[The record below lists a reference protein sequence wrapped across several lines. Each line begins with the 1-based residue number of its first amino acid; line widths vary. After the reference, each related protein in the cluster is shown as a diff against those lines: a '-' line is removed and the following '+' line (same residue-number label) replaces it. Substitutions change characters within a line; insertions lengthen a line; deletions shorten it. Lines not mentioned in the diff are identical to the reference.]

1 MRHIIITLNTP
12 ENIDTMNGYSGTE
25 LIKTDD
31 DFAVWYCVNLS
42 QTDIDALPLTGMIV
56 LNKP

>member
-12 ENIDTMNGYSGTE
+12 ENIAAMNGYSGTE
-25 LIKTDD
+25 LIKTDN
-31 DFAVWYCVNLS
+31 DFAIWYCVGLS
-42 QTDIDALPLTGMIV
+42 QADIDVINSTGMLA